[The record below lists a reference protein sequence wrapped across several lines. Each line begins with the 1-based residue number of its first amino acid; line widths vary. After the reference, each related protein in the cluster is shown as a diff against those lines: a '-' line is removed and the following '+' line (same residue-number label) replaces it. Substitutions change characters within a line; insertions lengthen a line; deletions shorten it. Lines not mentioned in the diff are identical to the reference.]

1 MAIFGRK
8 KKETVDAV
16 EEETEQQVVPEGEP
30 GVDRDWE
37 REFDGPYDISER
49 PEATGLVNL
58 GALKLPAVPG
68 MEMRLD
74 LEKSTN
80 RITGV
85 TCTIG
90 GSKVQVQAFAA
101 PRSEGLWQEIR
112 EGLVEG
118 VKAAG
123 GSAQLDPDGVMG
135 KELMARMPGRDS
147 TGRVAFAPNR
157 FIGVDGP
164 RWFVRAVI
172 NGPAATDPKQLG
184 VVRAFLRRVVV
195 DRGTEARPPREVL
208 ELTPPKS
215 VVEEAARRRKAAQ
228 EAAAQKKAAAAQAAA
243 GAAGQGGTSGAAD
256 QGGTSGA
263 ADQGDSSSP
272 ATGEAGQTDR

>member
-16 EEETEQQVVPEGEP
+16 EEETEQVVLEGEP
-30 GVDRDWE
+30 GVDRDWD
-37 REFDGPYDISER
+37 RAFDGPHDVSER

-58 GALKLPAVPG
+58 GAVKVPAVPG

-74 LEKSTN
+74 LEKGTN

-90 GSKVQVQAFAA
+90 GSKLQVQAFAA
-101 PRSEGLWQEIR
+101 PRSEGLWDEIR

-118 VKAAG
+118 IKAAG
-123 GSAQLDPDGVMG
+123 GSAQVDPDGVMG
-135 KELMARMPGRDS
+135 KELLARMPGRDAN
-147 TGRVAFAPNR
+147 GRVAFAPNR

-172 NGPAATDPKQLG
+172 NGPAASDAKQLA
-184 VVRAFLRRVVV
+184 VVRTFLRRVVV

-208 ELTPPKS
+208 TLTPPQS

-228 EAAAQKKAAAAQAAA
+228 EAAAEKKAAEAQAAA
-243 GAAGQGGTSGAAD
+243 GGSDAPSSDGT
-256 QGGTSGA
+256 
-263 ADQGDSSSP
+263 
-272 ATGEAGQTDR
+272 GQTDR